1 MEPEIPVFCVHPQ
14 KFLYV
19 AKHMLLKNIGRHMLF
34 KNIGRHSLNLLNFVY
49 IVVFDIEIALEDTKL
64 APPEGQDWQI
74 FFPISRPWWGQI
86 KNFHQENFWY
96 FT

>member
-19 AKHMLLKNIGRHMLF
+19 AKHMLF

-49 IVVFDIEIALEDTKL
+49 IVVLDIEIALEDTKL

-74 FFPISRPWWGQI
+74 FFPISQPWWGQI